1 MLHYLE
7 LLYAWLLAPLGLYML
22 VKPPVR
28 MLLCWLSLRSCIK
41 TANEMNF
48 GTKYGTTVCGAPEL
62 RSMLVYAMHPIPAK
76 RGPTYAWYGFGNWQ
90 AWERAPEPD
99 EPPGVVYT
107 RTEDGLFEKGE
118 RS

>member
-7 LLYAWLLAPLGLYML
+7 LLYAWVLAPLGLYML

-41 TANEMNF
+41 TANEMNVRV
-48 GTKYGTTVCGAPEL
+48 TCGAPPL

-90 AWERAPEPD
+90 AWESAPEPD
-99 EPPGVVYT
+99 EAPTPVYT
-107 RTEDGLFEKGE
+107 RTQDGIFEKGE

>member
-7 LLYAWLLAPLGLYML
+7 LLYAWVLAPLGLYML

-41 TANEMNF
+41 TANEMNVRV
-48 GTKYGTTVCGAPEL
+48 TCGVPNL
-62 RSMLVYAMHPIPAK
+62 RSMLVYAMQPIPAK

-90 AWERAPEPD
+90 AWESAPEPD
-99 EPPGVVYT
+99 EAPTLVYT
-107 RTEDGLFEKGE
+107 RTQDGIFEKGE